1 MWFEQK
7 RVQRLWK
14 NIEKVKNNEPDIIL
28 IQNCTVGGN
37 FNFTTG
43 ISDVLYVCLYLIMY
57 GYYVHVICVFN
68 VISFVYDII
77 NVFAPH
83 VLLIDDSKYQYVSLH
98 LMFYVSVY
106 LMFSFFCVCFGCHTS
121 ICIGYYKCV
130 SDFIC
135 IYVL

>member
-1 MWFEQK
+1 
-7 RVQRLWK
+7 VQRLWK
-14 NIEKVKNNEPDIIL
+14 NIEKVKNNEPDIIP

-83 VLLIDDSKYQYVSLH
+83 VLLIDDS
-98 LMFYVSVY
+98 VY
-106 LMFSFFCVCFGCHTS
+106 
-121 ICIGYYKCV
+121 I
-130 SDFIC
+130 
-135 IYVL
+135 